1 MEPIHIQVLAAARR
15 IADSRGRFRMATVV
29 GELPHLNPATV
40 RTHVASRCCVNAAA
54 NHQSRYAYFRS
65 LRRGEYGL
73 EPPFRTPAGAA
84 LMESSQDRLL
94 ALGSGVD
101 PSLIDES
108 LAMTPTERLDTMR
121 RAAVSLEAMTG

>member
-1 MEPIHIQVLAAARR
+1 
-15 IADSRGRFRMATVV
+15 
-29 GELPHLNPATV
+29 
-40 RTHVASRCCVNAAA
+40 
-54 NHQSRYAYFRS
+54 
-65 LRRGEYGL
+65 
-73 EPPFRTPAGAA
+73 
-84 LMESSQDRLL
+84 MESSQDRLL